1 MAKVVFTKLA
11 KYDLLDIEYYI
22 FVKLQNPQAARRAVD
37 GILDVSD
44 SLSEYP
50 KRHALVKNS
59 NIQQVGIRKVSFE
72 NYNIF
77 YYYNDNSDIV
87 YILRILYNRFDWKH
101 IL

>member
-1 MAKVVFTKLA
+1 MARVVFTKPA

-22 FVKLQNPQAARRAVD
+22 FVKLQNPQAARRVVD
-37 GILDVSD
+37 GILDVSE
-44 SLSEYP
+44 SLREYP
-50 KRHALVKNS
+50 QRHALIKGA
-59 NIQQVGIRKVSFE
+59 NIQQVGIRKVSFD

-77 YYYNDNSDIV
+77 YCYNDNSDIV

>member
-1 MAKVVFTKLA
+1 MAKVVFTKPA

-50 KRHALVKNS
+50 KRHALV
-59 NIQQVGIRKVSFE
+59 
-72 NYNIF
+72 
-77 YYYNDNSDIV
+77 
-87 YILRILYNRFDWKH
+87 RILIFNK
-101 IL
+101 